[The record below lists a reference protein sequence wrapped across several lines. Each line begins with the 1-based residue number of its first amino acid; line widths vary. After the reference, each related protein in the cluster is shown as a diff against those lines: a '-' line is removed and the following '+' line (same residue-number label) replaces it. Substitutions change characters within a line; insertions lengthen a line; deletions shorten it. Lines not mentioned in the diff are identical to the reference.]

1 MTDSY
6 PIVKLLILIAVLFYS
21 GHRKFKCRVLWHF
34 QFFFY
39 ILVICVSQISLYRQV
54 LGYSKSLCALVVREI
69 YYNS

>member
-34 QFFFY
+34 QFFSTFWLY
-39 ILVICVSQISLYRQV
+39 VSHTFLYRQV

-69 YYNS
+69 ILQ